1 MTPVGSGTPK
11 FGSLRELILTVHFIV
26 TIDFAPR
33 GGGVVLPITDYKGRL
48 RPKGVPFFRLEVC
61 ERVGISRVQ
70 VWERVGK
77 TAI

>member
-1 MTPVGSGTPK
+1 MTSWPVTSPDA
-11 FGSLRELILTVHFIV
+11 L
-26 TIDFAPR
+26 PP
-33 GGGVVLPITDYKGRL
+33 GGGGVLPITDYTWRL
-48 RPKGVPFFRLEVC
+48 RPKGGTIFRLEVC